1 MQTHDATI
9 QGSANNAPALDLGD
23 IYYTLFRHK
32 WKIIL
37 CTLAGLAAAAAVYKL
52 TPPPYQSETKLFI
65 RYVLSEGK
73 SLGPGGDDSIKLNV
87 DQRGET
93 IINSE
98 IEILTSLDLAIQV
111 AKNVGPEKILAKIN
125 GGKDSVEAASVVRG
139 GLSVE
144 VPPKSSVIRLVFRH
158 PDPEVVQVVLHEM
171 VDSYMKKHREVH
183 SVAGMAGDF
192 LAQQTDDLRSR
203 LLRTEEELHK
213 VTNKAG
219 VISLDDAK
227 KSYSE
232 QISRIRQQIFDTQA
246 DLVERSSILQIMT
259 KQGPTGT
266 DDSAKLTPPPR
277 EKVDLYQKIS
287 ARLELLQRRD
297 QELSTQFTDESPR
310 VKEVRAM
317 IAETSEQKRNLEND
331 FPALARLR
339 ITITPTAGGSKPS
352 EFDPLSQ
359 AANVAALQ
367 AKLKIL
373 NTQLDSVRTE
383 VSKLDELEG
392 SIHEL
397 TRQKE
402 LEDANYR
409 YYSSSL
415 EKSRVQEALGGGG
428 ISNINQVETPTP
440 PHKDW
445 KKTYQ
450 IVGGIA
456 GSGLGLGL
464 IWAFLIEFYFDRSIR
479 RPADI
484 ERRLKLPLFL
494 TVPML
499 GRRHRLKLAH
509 HQTSSAL
516 LTGADGHAR
525 AQPAVNGN
533 ASTALASPQSQDHP
547 PLDPFYETLRDR
559 LISYFESINLTHK
572 PKLVAVTGLGQNA
585 GVTTTAAS
593 LARSF
598 SETGE
603 GNVLLVDMTQGQGSA
618 QHFHKGKSMDGLEQM
633 FLFDSKSRAQVHDNL
648 YVVSESPNN
657 ARLAKGMPHRFN
669 QMLPRLKASDFD
681 YIIFDMPAVSQISV
695 TPRIAGAMDMVLM
708 VLESEKTDRDTAQR
722 AAALLKQSNPNVG
735 AILNK
740 SKSYVPASLHQ
751 DREFFLGS

>member
-1 MQTHDATI
+1 MQTHDATLN
-9 QGSANNAPALDLGD
+9 GSANNAPALDLGD

-32 WKIIL
+32 WKIII
-37 CTLAGLAAAAAVYKL
+37 CTLVGLAAAAAVYKL

-65 RYVLSEGK
+65 RYVIAEGK
-73 SLGPGGDDSIKLNV
+73 SLGPGGDDSVKLNV

-125 GGKDSVEAASVVRG
+125 GGKDSIEAASVVRG
-139 GLSVE
+139 GLSVD

-158 PDPEVVQVVLHEM
+158 PDPEVVQVVLREM
-171 VDSYMKKHREVH
+171 VDAYLKKHREVH

-203 LLRTEEELHK
+203 LLRTEEELNK

-219 VISLDDAK
+219 VVSVDDAK

-232 QISRIRQQIFDTQA
+232 QISRIRQEIFDTQA

-259 KQGPTGT
+259 KQNATGT
-266 DDSAKLTPPPR
+266 DDATKLAPPPQD
-277 EKVDLYQKIS
+277 KIDLYQKIS
-287 ARLELLQRRD
+287 VRLDLLQRRD
-297 QELSTQFTDESPR
+297 QDLSTQFTDESPR

-331 FPALARLR
+331 FPALTRLR
-339 ITITPTAGGSKPS
+339 IAITPGPGGGGKPS
-352 EFDPLSQ
+352 DFDPLAQ

-373 NTQLDSVRTE
+373 NTQMESVRTE
-383 VSKLDELEG
+383 ISKLEDLEG

-450 IVGGIA
+450 IIGGIA
-456 GSGLGLGL
+456 GSGLALGL

-499 GRRHRLKLAH
+499 GRRHRLKLANH
-509 HQTSSAL
+509 APSS
-516 LTGADGHAR
+516 T
-525 AQPAVNGN
+525 PVNGN
-533 ASTALASPQSQDHP
+533 ASTALAAPQSQDHP